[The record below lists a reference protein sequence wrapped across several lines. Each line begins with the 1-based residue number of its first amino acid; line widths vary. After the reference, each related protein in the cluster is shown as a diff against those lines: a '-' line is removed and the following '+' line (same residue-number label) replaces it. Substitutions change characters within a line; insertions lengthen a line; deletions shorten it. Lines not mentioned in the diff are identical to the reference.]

1 MRAFATAEHTHAH
14 TNRQRE
20 REREARA
27 RRHACG
33 GTWRSLKFFSG
44 SWRYLMSSMH
54 TKPVTIEVVVARA
67 GMMRPA
73 ISRACSLSTCV
84 RRHTSISTRQR
95 DTQTHRQA
103 DRARDR
109 TQGQNA
115 GRERRLEEHHAAER
129 KHARTEHVTREV
141 LCHTGGGRRRVP
153 RLCCSFVLA
162 SWRRKR

>member
-14 TNRQRE
+14 TNRERE

-115 GRERRLEEHHAAER
+115 GRERRKRTQVGGAPCGGTE
-129 KHARTEHVTREV
+129 ARADRAR
-141 LCHTGGGRRRVP
+141 HTGGALSHGRWAATRTSSM
-153 RLCCSFVLA
+153 L
-162 SWRRKR
+162 